1 MDAEIE
7 QAHRADAVL
16 APEVM
21 AAIDR
26 LPSVQFSTKRL
37 IEELRATASGSAAYD
52 EALRLL
58 EAGGTYGDMA
68 YRVLHGQSIPGL
80 LRSSPDIV
88 RFAGFIHGSPD
99 EDDGYSVPS
108 WWRKL
113 A

>member
-1 MDAEIE
+1 MEEIE

-16 APEVM
+16 QPEVL
-21 AAIDR
+21 AAIGR
-26 LPSVQFSTKRL
+26 MPTAQFSTKRL
-37 IEELRATASGSAAYD
+37 IEEVRATDSGAAAYA

-80 LRSSPDIV
+80 LRSCGIV
-88 RFAGFIHGSPD
+88 RFAGFIHGNPD

>member
-1 MDAEIE
+1 MEEIE

-16 APEVM
+16 EPEVA
-21 AAIDR
+21 AAIGR
-26 LPSVQFSTKRL
+26 MPTAQFSTKRL
-37 IEELRATASGSAAYD
+37 IEELRATPTGSAAYD

-58 EAGGTYGDMA
+58 QAGGTYGDMA
-68 YRVLHGQSIPGL
+68 YRVLHGQTIPGL
-80 LRSSPDIV
+80 LRTCGIV
-88 RFAGFIHGSPD
+88 RFAGFIHSNPE